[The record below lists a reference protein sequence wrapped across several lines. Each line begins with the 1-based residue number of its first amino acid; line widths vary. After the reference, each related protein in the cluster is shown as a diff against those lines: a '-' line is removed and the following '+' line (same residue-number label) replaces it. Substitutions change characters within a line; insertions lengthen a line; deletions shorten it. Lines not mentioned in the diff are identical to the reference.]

1 MGEMTLEACIFESKK
16 TACQYPRKCGKIRIS
31 KRKKLDST
39 RIFPLFCAQ
48 IYEKTGKKLILDL
61 YRKNR
66 TFCGEI
72 KQNYNI
78 SCFFVIYPL
87 INCAFCG
94 ILKKPLTGY
103 CSIWRRRLYR
113 QYGLPPRDLWKGIYY
128 EYYKKKRF
136 SGFLRRR

>member
-1 MGEMTLEACIFESKK
+1 ML
-16 TACQYPRKCGKIRIS
+16 CQYPRICRKNKIL
-31 KRKKLDST
+31 KRKKLDFMRLFPFFCPLKTRKST
-39 RIFPLFCAQ
+39 
-48 IYEKTGKKLILDL
+48 KKLNFYL
-61 YRKNR
+61 YRKNS
-66 TFCGEI
+66 TFCGDF
-72 KQNYNI
+72 KQNYHI
-78 SCFFVIYPL
+78 SCFFAYYLLIIYS
-87 INCAFCG
+87 FCG